1 MPTVTICY
9 ELLKHVLETLPKD
22 AAREGIRPDDAKIG
36 QVLWL
41 TLHEV
46 GHATFNMFNVPI
58 FGNEETAR
66 R

>member
-1 MPTVTICY
+1 M
-9 ELLKHVLETLPKD
+9 LPKD
-22 AAREGIRPDDAKIG
+22 TTREGIRPDDAKIG

-58 FGNEETAR
+58 FGNEETPQITLQHT
-66 R
+66 